1 MKCWGTS
8 EMMSLNLSELN
19 EYVGPRCL
27 RRYQYLIAN
36 NIDFSINIDGSFF
49 KIYRSYILGDQNILI
64 FLGADSP
71 FEAEYF
77 ELQSGNAGNGYEL
90 QDNFL
95 KLNSNQFNFNN
106 EYIDASLV
114 VVGHWNFAHFIW
126 NQLSALHFLMLQG
139 CGAYLAPIRS
149 CLIDLESAFPNSKF
163 SDEGSISLFKHS
175 IYLGGQYLNSDAH
188 QFLMNSIKNKLKV
201 IDQASPNKYYLGIR
215 GAGIRAIKNE
225 VEFYVFFIEEV
236 LKFQT
241 DAVFYID
248 GFSFTSANILVPS
261 SVDRAVQ
268 INKIIENLV
277 LKFGEHRVINI
288 NAISLFDAL
297 SYIKIIDYYVTHEG
311 TMQHKIGWFFTN
323 KRGLILSKSKFARS
337 VSLWHK
343 DQVSGALAPS
353 FLSPE
358 SYEYDNDS
366 RDSSFAFLDPKQ
378 SAIEALNILLN
389 SQAKS

>member
-1 MKCWGTS
+1 
-8 EMMSLNLSELN
+8 MMLLNLSELN
-19 EYVGPRCL
+19 EYVGPKCL

-36 NIDFSINIDGSFF
+36 NVDFSINIDGSFF
-49 KIYRSYILGDQNILI
+49 QIFRAYILGDQNILI
-64 FLGADSP
+64 FLSVDSH
-71 FEAEYF
+71 FEAVYF
-77 ELQSGNAGNGYEL
+77 ELQSGNAGKGYEL

-95 KLNSNQFNFNN
+95 KLNAEQFNFNN

-126 NQLSALHFLMLQG
+126 NQLSALHFLMFQG
-139 CGAYLAPIRS
+139 CGAYLVPIRS
-149 CLIDLESAFPNSKF
+149 CLIDLESTFPNNKF
-163 SDEGSISLFKHS
+163 SDEGSISLFKNS

-188 QFLMNSIKNKLKV
+188 QFLMNSINKKLKV
-201 IDQASPNKYYLGIR
+201 IDQISPNKYYLGIR
-215 GAGIRAIKNE
+215 GEGIRSIKNE
-225 VEFYVFFIEEV
+225 VEFYIFFIEEV
-236 LKFQT
+236 LKVQP

-248 GFSFTSANILVPS
+248 GFSYTSANISVPS

-268 INKIIENLV
+268 INKIIENIV
-277 LKFGEHRVINI
+277 LKFDVHRVINI

-323 KRGLILSKSKFARS
+323 KRGLILTKSKFARS

-343 DQVSGALAPS
+343 DQVSEALAPS
-353 FLSPE
+353 FLSPD

-366 RDSSFAFLDPKQ
+366 RDSSFAFVDPRQ
-378 SAIEALNILLN
+378 SAIEALKITLI
-389 SQAKS
+389 SRAEI